1 MQRIFPSTR
10 SRDPRD
16 FSGIFLLAGDNIK
29 KPNFLWIF
37 LLPCG
42 YNTKLRRLGGI
53 FS

>member
-1 MQRIFPSTR
+1 MA
-10 SRDPRD
+10 RD
-16 FSGIFLLAGDNIK
+16 NK

-53 FS
+53 FTKKRRLLNPSHKNILITRAS